1 MKFHQLTLSAALA
14 VTTLLVSFASFAITQ
29 PNDTRQQ
36 TELFLNNELTW
47 IRDYINE
54 NNQTG
59 LRIKQA
65 STPLIETI
73 AVWDANHDLI
83 FPDTQSSAHL
93 NDYIV
98 TNNYSRLEALLLTA
112 TPTAWEAYDINADA
126 LFFCQNEGLSVC
138 VLLKAAELST
148 ALSIPKDQLVTGL
161 LAENKH
167 LVASQN
173 DSYFYS
179 LILILLTILLG
190 STAYIFFQRK
200 NKESTST
207 GHDTNDIFEM
217 GDMRIDPRRMSITR
231 GNYSEQISVRDLKLL
246 TCLFQHP
253 DEVVNKDKLYNAGW
267 GRDFVPSS
275 RSLEQHI
282 VTLRKKLD
290 PKRQYKPVIETVH
303 GQGYRFPKDSF

>member
-1 MKFHQLTLSAALA
+1 MKLHQLAFSAAFSVA
-14 VTTLLVSFASFAITQ
+14 TLLVSFASFAVTQ
-29 PNDTRQQ
+29 PNNIRQQ
-36 TELFLNNELTW
+36 TESFLKDELAW
-47 IRDYINE
+47 ISGYIDE

-73 AVWDANHDLI
+73 TVWNANHDLI

-98 TNNYSRLEALLLTA
+98 TNNYPRLEALLQTA
-112 TPTAWEAYDINADA
+112 TPTAWEAYDINVDA
-126 LFFCQNEGLSVC
+126 LFFCQSEGISVC
-138 VLLKAAELST
+138 VLLKTAELS
-148 ALSIPKDQLVTGL
+148 AVLSIPKDQLVTGL
-161 LAENKH
+161 LAETKH
-167 LVASQN
+167 LAAPRN
-173 DSYFYS
+173 DGYFYG

-200 NKESTST
+200 NKESTATS
-207 GHDTNDIFEM
+207 HDTNDIFEM
-217 GDMRIDPRRMSITR
+217 GDMKIDPRRMCITR
-231 GNYSEQISVRDLKLL
+231 GDYSEQISVRDLKLL

-253 DEVVNKDKLYNAGW
+253 DEVVSKDKLYNAGW

-303 GQGYRFPKDSF
+303 GQGYRFPKESF